1 MPTFEYTGT
10 DRVGT
15 AVRNTVDAESIKAAK
30 QKLKKAGVVLLSISE
45 KSAAGKGRLATLFPT
60 LSGAGS
66 VNLRTLAITTR
77 QFASLIKANIPLVE
91 ALAALIDQT
100 DNIKLRSVL
109 ADVRQQVNEGS
120 SLRDAL
126 NRHNKVFTPI
136 FINMVES
143 GEASG
148 TLPLVLSR
156 LADFMEAQVRL
167 RQKVTS
173 AMTYP
178 LLMAVVGG
186 GLMLVIF
193 TFVIPKISGIFISM
207 NRKMPWY
214 TQALMDFSFFLR
226 NYWWVLLIGGL
237 LIALLTKRYYSTP
250 SGKVK
255 KDRLFLKLPLFGEVV
270 RMVAVSRFASTMATL
285 LNGGVPLVTALGI
298 VKSVVNNEVLAEA
311 IANAKENITE
321 GQSVSDPLRKS
332 GEFPSMLI
340 HMIAIGERTGELP
353 PMLEMVAKNYE
364 EQVNAKVERMTSML
378 EPLMIVGM
386 GLSVGVIVMAVFVP
400 LLQLQ
405 QLR

>member
-10 DRVGT
+10 DRNGT
-15 AVRNTVDAESIKAAK
+15 AVRNSVDADSIKTAK
-30 QKLKKAGVVLLSISE
+30 AKVKKSGIMLLSISE
-45 KSAAGKGRLATLFPT
+45 KAAKKSALATLFPT
-60 LSGAGS
+60 LSGSGS
-66 VNLRTLAITTR
+66 VNLKTLAITTR
-77 QFASLIKANIPLVE
+77 QFASLIKANIPLVD

-109 ADVRQQVNEGS
+109 VDVRQQVNEGS

-148 TLPLVLSR
+148 TLPLVLTR

-178 LLMAVVGG
+178 LLMATVGG
-186 GLMLVIF
+186 GLMLIIF
-193 TFVIPKISGIFISM
+193 TLVIPRIANIFQSL
-207 NRKMPWY
+207 NKKMPWY

-226 NYWWVLLIGGL
+226 TYWWAILIGGF
-237 LIALLTKRYYSTP
+237 LISFLVKRYYSTP
-250 SGKVK
+250 SGRVK
-255 KDRLFLKLPLFGEVV
+255 KDRLFLKLPLFGEII

-298 VKSVVNNEVLAEA
+298 VKSVVANEVLALA
-311 IANAKENITE
+311 IASAKENITE
-321 GQSVSDPLRKS
+321 GQNVSEPLKRS

-353 PMLEMVAKNYE
+353 QMLEMVAGNYE
-364 EQVNAKVERMTSML
+364 EQVNGKVEQLTSLL
-378 EPLMIVGM
+378 EPLMIVFM
-386 GLSVGVIVMAVFVP
+386 GLAVGVIVMAVFVP

-405 QLR
+405 QLK